1 MKSCTPESIEQ
12 SGRRQNQEF
21 QFWLQ
26 PSGEDLVQS
35 WSSTTF
41 LQEQC
46 DKIDRQSTA
55 KECDVIIIFKL
66 LDGLIIKYIAAFY

>member
-35 WSSTTF
+35 WSSMTS
-41 LQEQC
+41 LQEQ
-46 DKIDRQSTA
+46 DERQSTT
-55 KECDVIIIFKL
+55 KERDVSIIIKL
-66 LDGLIIKYIAAFY
+66 LDGLIIKCIAAFY

>member
-35 WSSTTF
+35 WSSTTS
-41 LQEQC
+41 LQEQ
-46 DKIDRQSTA
+46 DDRPSTT
-55 KECDVIIIFKL
+55 KEYELNIIFNLVFDFTENCYMK
-66 LDGLIIKYIAAFY
+66 D

>member
-35 WSSTTF
+35 WSSMTS
-41 LQEQC
+41 LQEQ
-46 DKIDRQSTA
+46 DERQSTT
-55 KECDVIIIFKL
+55 KERDVSIIIKL